1 MKRTMK
7 TLRFAAIVA
16 AAWLAGAATWPLGD
30 VLGLLGD
37 AGCC

>member
-1 MKRTMK
+1 MKRTIK

-16 AAWLAGAATWPLGD
+16 AAWMAGAANWPLSD
-30 VLGLLGD
+30 VLAFLGD